1 MDISLSFVYTPE
13 LAKQSFRA
21 CHPRAPLARWLPA
34 GIYVVLGILA
44 LAEAVRGA
52 HVDPVGL
59 AVGVVVLLLGLGWPA
74 FYARRVARALR
85 PFAEPATTRLA
96 LTDAGYAAE
105 AAGRSVS
112 RLWPTFKSAALVRGF
127 WVLKTESEGTLAFP
141 ADVLDATQT
150 EAFQSLMRD
159 KGLLKG

>member
-1 MDISLSFVYTPE
+1 MDISSSFVYTPE
-13 LAKQSFRA
+13 LARQSFRA
-21 CHPRAPLARWLPA
+21 CHPRSPLARWLPA

-44 LAEAVRGA
+44 LAEALRGA
-52 HVDPVGL
+52 RVDPVGL
-59 AVGVVVLLLGLGWPA
+59 AVGVVVLLLGLGWPV

-85 PFAEPATTRLA
+85 PLTEPGTIRLE

-105 AAGRSVS
+105 APGRTTS

-141 ADVLDATQT
+141 ASVLDAAQN
-150 EAFQSLMRD
+150 EAFQAAMRD
-159 KGLLKG
+159 KGLLKR

>member
-1 MDISLSFVYTPE
+1 M
-13 LAKQSFRA
+13 
-21 CHPRAPLARWLPA
+21 ARWLPA
-34 GIYVVLGILA
+34 GSYVVLGILA
-44 LAEAVRGA
+44 LAEALQGA
-52 HVDPVGL
+52 HIDPVGL
-59 AVGVVVLLLGLGWPA
+59 AVGGVVLLLGLGWPA

-85 PFAEPATTRLA
+85 PFAEPTATRLA

-150 EAFQSLMRD
+150 ETFRSVME
-159 KGLLKG
+159 KEGLLKR